1 MDRTTCFVAMAVA
14 AASFGFVAQADDPA
28 APRIDPPRWSVP
40 ADTPA
45 QKYAV
50 AMQEAGAAMDEA
62 LKECRAVNAG
72 TDRKA
77 CEAAAREQW
86 KQETREAR
94 RHLLNDGNTIRQP

>member
-1 MDRTTCFVAMAVA
+1 MDRNTCFVAMVVA

-40 ADTPA
+40 AETPA

-62 LKECRAVNAG
+62 LKECRAVNAAG
-72 TDRKA
+72 ADRKS
-77 CEAAAREQW
+77 CEAFAREQW

-94 RHLLNDGNTIRQP
+94 RHLLGDSNTIR